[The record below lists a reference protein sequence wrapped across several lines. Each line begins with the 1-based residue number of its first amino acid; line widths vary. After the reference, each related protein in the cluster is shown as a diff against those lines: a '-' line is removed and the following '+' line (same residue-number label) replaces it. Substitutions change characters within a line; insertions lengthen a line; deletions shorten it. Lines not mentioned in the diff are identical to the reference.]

1 MNTFNVFNPFH
12 VALLFNISDGIP
24 PEPKPDSGLLS
35 AWGHPLGVD
44 AAAIISWYCKISNE
58 ILIPRLSKWCDF
70 LVKQR
75 F

>member
-44 AAAIISWYCKISNE
+44 AAAIISW
-58 ILIPRLSKWCDF
+58 
-70 LVKQR
+70 
-75 F
+75 